1 LPHLRAHA
9 TGLPYFR
16 YLVSN
21 PTRGFILGKE
31 HVVPVM
37 LPDPAR
43 FALHKL
49 IVSTLRDP
57 SRALKA
63 DKDRRQA
70 AVLIDA
76 LAEKFPDWLTTAA
89 DELEENARTRVATAA
104 TQALN
109 LAPGLSERARDF
121 LADLGA
127 QA

>member
-1 LPHLRAHA
+1 
-9 TGLPYFR
+9 
-16 YLVSN
+16 
-21 PTRGFILGKE
+21 
-31 HVVPVM
+31 M

-89 DELEENARTRVATAA
+89 DELEENARTRVAAAA